1 MAVLPF
7 TTVTMS
13 RNPVDRKTCKSHQ
26 YYDLI
31 DNDSLVSQHTAS
43 CSGVSFHYEPI
54 DVLVICLVPL
64 PSALRRVGSNWKLAI
79 KNCHTKFQFE
89 NKSWL
94 KGFSKAILHEFFE
107 MSNIPVSDTNHTMTL
122 SQISLQ
128 IYIYCFAIDKL
139 VLHGFFFEDLNLTEN
154 QHTFYSV
161 I

>member
-7 TTVTMS
+7 TTVTIS
-13 RNPVDRKTCKSHQ
+13 RNLVDRNTCKSHQ

-43 CSGVSFHYEPI
+43 CSGVSFHYQPI

-64 PSALRRVGSNWKLAI
+64 PSALRRAGSNWKLAI

-94 KGFSKAILHEFFE
+94 KGFSKAMLHEFFE
-107 MSNIPVSDTNHTMTL
+107 MSNIPVSDTMTL
-122 SQISLQ
+122 CWISSY
-128 IYIYCFAIDKL
+128 IYIYCFAIDKI
-139 VLHGFFFEDLNLTEN
+139 VLYGFFIEDLSLTEN